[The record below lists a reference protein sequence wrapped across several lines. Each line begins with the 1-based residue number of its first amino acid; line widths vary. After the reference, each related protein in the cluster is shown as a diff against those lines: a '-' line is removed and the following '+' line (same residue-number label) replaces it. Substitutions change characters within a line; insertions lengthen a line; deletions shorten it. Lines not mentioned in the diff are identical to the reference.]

1 MTLSKLVLALTLGLV
16 VTQAAPV
23 FAQDDSN
30 LTAEEIA
37 ERFQNQKTRG
47 LVIAPGT
54 DTGAGAPAVE
64 GTAPAVPGTMVE
76 VAKADQVNI
85 QIRFDFDSA
94 KLNDSEKPKLVAL
107 CDAMK
112 SVDVQVFRIV
122 GHTDS
127 AGSAAYNEKLSLL
140 RAEEVKR
147 HLVNECGMEPAR
159 LEAVGVGEALPF
171 DEADPRAD
179 VNRRVEFQVVS

>member
-1 MTLSKLVLALTLGLV
+1 MKISQLVLALVLGLS
-16 VTQAAPV
+16 AAQVGPV
-23 FAQDDSN
+23 YAQDDSN
-30 LTAEEIA
+30 LSAEEIA
-37 ERFQNQKTRG
+37 ERFKNQKTRG

-54 DTGAGAPAVE
+54 DTGTGGEVAEGA
-64 GTAPAVPGTMVE
+64 APAVPGTVVE

-94 KLNDSEKPKLVAL
+94 RLNDSEKPKLVAL
-107 CDAMK
+107 CSAMK

-127 AGSAAYNEKLSLL
+127 SGSAAYNEKLSLL

-147 HLVNECGMEPAR
+147 HLVSECGIEPTR
-159 LEAVGVGEALPF
+159 LEAVGVGEAMPF
-171 DEADPRAD
+171 DENDPRAD
-179 VNRRVEFQVVS
+179 ANRRVEFQVVS